1 MATEFWGQ
9 GEKKG
14 ASDGVLLVDREI
26 NAAWISPEGNSH
38 NHDNPRDVF
47 ALEFLPEN
55 PFILLSGGRN
65 GILNIT
71 DLRLPKFGP
80 HADTI
85 MHRSSITH
93 IKAVDESRIL
103 VAGLNSSLCQ
113 YDLRF
118 RKSRSISSQ
127 EYYQQR
133 GKRKGKKTR
142 APTFP
147 CLDYPGYKNEAQIGI
162 GFDVDLELGIIAA
175 AQDYDSRINLFSLHG
190 GHILNS
196 RPVKSKM
203 ADDRYIDSILC
214 KGTRCLKFVQDT
226 PNNPRSIWVADQNS
240 LARWAWDHGDS
251 DKD

>member
-1 MATEFWGQ
+1 MLYRGT
-9 GEKKG
+9 
-14 ASDGVLLVDREI
+14 SDGVLLVDREI
-26 NAAWISPEGNSH
+26 SAAWISPEHILHSSQ
-38 NHDNPRDVF
+38 NHSNPQDVF

-55 PFILLSGGRN
+55 PSILLSGGRN

-71 DLRLPKFGP
+71 DLRLPQYGP
-80 HADTI
+80 QADTI

-93 IKAVDESRIL
+93 IKSVDERRIL

-118 RKSRSISSQ
+118 RKSRSISFQ
-127 EYYQQR
+127 ENSHQR
-133 GKRKGKKTR
+133 GKGKGKGKNRR

-147 CLDYPGYKNEAQIGI
+147 CLDYPGYKNEAQISI

-196 RPVKSKM
+196 RPAHSKM
-203 ADDRYIDSILC
+203 GDIRYIDSILC
-214 KGTRCLKFVQDT
+214 KGSRCIKFVQDT
-226 PNNPRSIWVADQNS
+226 PNNPRSIWVADQNN
-240 LARWAWDHGDS
+240 LARWAWDSGD
-251 DKD
+251 